1 MQGIVIVGASSGI
14 GAALAG
20 ELAQA
25 GRTLVLVARR
35 QSELDAVASAVHAKG
50 GRAIVVAADVRDAD
64 AVQGIWD
71 RLVADAGPI
80 DTVVYAAGV
89 MPEVA
94 PDGYDTAKDRQMI
107 EVNFLGAVAWLN
119 AAATHMQQQGHGTL
133 CGIGSVA
140 GDRGRRGAPVYGAT
154 KAALHSYLESL
165 RNRLE
170 VKGIHVVTVK
180 PGPVRT
186 AMVGDRKMPLM
197 VEPEVAAKAIAA
209 GLRAGSH
216 TIYVHGAWRL
226 IMWVIRNIP
235 SVVFRRLSV

>member
-1 MQGIVIVGASSGI
+1 MQGVVIVGASSGI
-14 GAALAG
+14 GAALAV
-20 ELAQA
+20 ELAA
-25 GRTLVLVARR
+25 HGRTIVLVARR
-35 QSELDAVASAVHAKG
+35 QAELEAVAARVSSKGARAV
-50 GRAIVVAADVRDAD
+50 VVAADVRDAD
-64 AVQGIWD
+64 AAAPAWQQI
-71 RLVADAGPI
+71 VASAGTI

-89 MPEVA
+89 MPEVG
-94 PDGYDTAKDRQMI
+94 PDEFDTLKDRQMI

-119 AAATHMQQQGHGTL
+119 AAASHLQRQGHGTL

-186 AMVGDRKMPLM
+186 AMVGDRQMPLM
-197 VEPEVAAKAIAA
+197 VEPEVAARAIAA
-209 GLRAGSH
+209 GLHRGAH
-216 TIYVHGAWRL
+216 TVYVHGGWRL

-235 SVVFRRLSV
+235 SVLFRRLSV